1 MPKSMS
7 FLRLHVSLLVPR
19 FLHIINGRSFEI
31 RLYMIP
37 REDTLSPPPPPPNS
51 LFVVPR
57 KAFSASIRKS
67 TICLSL
73 FEESRFLHICFYYL
87 RLLDILCSFSFSLF
101 LFLYPLSPRASNITH
116 MHCLAGGRGSGALYT
131 RTHTQFLLFSSSLSY
146 NSINSLF
153 SSLYSSRLFL

>member
-1 MPKSMS
+1 MSSVEKADGKKQMPKSMS

-37 REDTLSPPPPPPNS
+37 REDTLSPPPPPPPNS

-73 FEESRFLHICFYYL
+73 FEESPFLHICFYYL

-101 LFLYPLSPRASNITH
+101 LFLYPLSSSVEH
-116 MHCLAGGRGSGALYT
+116 HSYALPGWWKGVGCVIYT
-131 RTHTQFLLFSSSLSY
+131 YTHTIPVFLLFLV
-146 NSINSLF
+146 L
-153 SSLYSSRLFL
+153 